1 MGYRDGVKL
10 ATFAAVGVTTRT
22 SNHRVDPD
30 DVGCMIVV
38 DMTTVGGAP
47 GTGATIRIQGY
58 DKTSNKYFQLN
69 TTPAGITAVG
79 TYVYVVYP
87 GAGIVPGAGSGI
99 TQVTDTTGLP
109 SEIRVELNWTDGAFT
124 GTVAYIG
131 LR

>member
-10 ATFAAVGVTTRT
+10 HTFAAVGATTAT
-22 SNHRVDPD
+22 SRHVVSPD

-38 DMTTVGGAP
+38 DMTTVGGSPA
-47 GTGATIRIQGY
+47 TGATIRIEGY
-58 DKTSNKYFQLN
+58 DTVSGKYFQLN
-69 TTPAGITAVG
+69 TTPAGITAAG
-79 TYVYVVYP
+79 TYVYVIYP
-87 GAGIVPGAGSGI
+87 GAGIVPGSGSGI

-109 SEIRVELNWTDGAFT
+109 SEIRVRLVWTDGAFT